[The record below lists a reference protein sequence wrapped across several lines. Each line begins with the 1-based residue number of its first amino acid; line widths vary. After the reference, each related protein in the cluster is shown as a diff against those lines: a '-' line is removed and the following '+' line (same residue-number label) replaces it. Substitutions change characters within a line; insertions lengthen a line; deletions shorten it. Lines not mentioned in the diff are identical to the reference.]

1 MGVSA
6 LLSILFAVLVTRSV
20 ARPAQQAVQAASQIA
35 SGDLTQAIPPA
46 GNDEMGQLMAAL
58 EQMRSK
64 LDSVVQH
71 VRHNAE
77 SVAMASEEIASG
89 TTDLSSR
96 TEEQASALQQTAAS
110 MEQLSS
116 TVRQNADSAL
126 QANQLALGASQ
137 VAAQGG
143 DVVGEVVTNMRGI
156 TESSRKIAD
165 IIGVIDSI
173 AFQTNILA
181 LNAAVEAARA
191 GEQGRGFAVVAGEV
205 RTLAQRSAEAAKE
218 IKLLINNSV
227 DSITAGTALVDR
239 AGHTM
244 TEVVSS
250 IRRVTDLVER
260 SAPPAPSKARGS
272 AKWVKPLPRWT
283 APPSKT
289 RPWLKKAPQR
299 RKASNARRKSWCKRS
314 RTSKPPAPSLRP
326 PPSYR
331 AAPPCLHARPA
342 HRAPNLQ
349 RKQSRRLWQHLPR
362 WRLRSQRRP
371 RAWPALLPGRPHHRP
386 PLGAQKTIGKLS
398 KRRYHPPPSKSQMCA
413 GDAQH
418 AAAGRTSAR
427 QGAATMYAGRCSRVC
442 APAPSGGPSSQ
453 TIKKSRALLHGFL
466 LRRPKNAAITASQ
479 RGCVSGQ
486 NAARLLCA
494 CPCGTQGRIPAAL
507 FFLGRGLQRRHGHR
521 LAIGIHRHHGEK
533 AAVDVAHHL
542 VLDLL
547 GHHLDANFHGR
558 VAGVVHAGQ
567 KSHQLAHMD
576 GLQKHHLVH
585 AQGHA
590 VAPRIAAGTGI
601 RHFIELFKMAPPW
614 TLPEKLAMSGVI
626 STVMLSWCSGKF
638 MGRNCKNR
646 TLIERK
652 ALHATYVHGGASTL
666 G

>member
-1 MGVSA
+1 MRITNLKIGTKLGLAFALLLVLTLGLGGIALAQLERMHLAMQTMGNSALPSVAEAGNIRSQWNRFRRLESHLLPAQASSNAQALLQQAQGVLTSITQSEKNYEALPHSEQELQLMRAYQQHRDTYLGAHRKFVQAALDVHQSGSSDEARLQSLQRMYSEEAEPSFAALAETVGKLAAMTQSDARALSQQGDAVRSSAQWWVITGMGVSA

-35 SGDLTQAIPPA
+35 SGDLTQAIPPT

-244 TEVVSS
+244 TEVVTS
-250 IRRVTDLVER
+250 IRRVTDLVGEI
-260 SAPPAPSKARGS
+260 SA
-272 AKWVKPLPRWT
+272 
-283 APPSKT
+283 
-289 RPWLKKAPQR
+289 
-299 RKASNARRKSWCKRS
+299 ASSEQSQGVTQVGEAITQMDSTTQQNA
-314 RTSKPPAPSLRP
+314 
-326 PPSYR
+326 
-331 AAPPCLHARPA
+331 
-342 HRAPNLQ
+342 
-349 RKQSRRLWQHLPR
+349 
-362 WRLRSQRRP
+362 
-371 RAWPALLPGRPHHRP
+371 ALVEE
-386 PLGAQKTIGKLS
+386 S
-398 KRRYHPPPSKSQMCA
+398 
-413 GDAQH
+413 
-418 AAAGRTSAR
+418 AAAAESLKRQAQELVQTVSHFKTTS
-427 QGAATMYAGRCSRVC
+427 
-442 APAPSGGPSSQ
+442 
-453 TIKKSRALLHGFL
+453 
-466 LRRPKNAAITASQ
+466 AITASAAQ
-479 RGCVSGQ
+479 LPRSAPVSARTASASRTEPAAKATPQ
-486 NAARLLCA
+486 SVATPAKVAPAQPVAPARLA
-494 CPCGTQGRIPAAL
+494 RPSARAATPPATA
-507 FFLGRGLQRRHGHR
+507 
-521 LAIGIHRHHGEK
+521 
-533 AAVDVAHHL
+533 
-542 VLDLL
+542 
-547 GHHLDANFHGR
+547 
-558 VAGVVHAGQ
+558 
-567 KSHQLAHMD
+567 
-576 GLQKHHLVH
+576 
-585 AQGHA
+585 
-590 VAPRIAAGTGI
+590 
-601 RHFIELFKMAPPW
+601 
-614 TLPEKLAMSGVI
+614 
-626 STVMLSWCSGKF
+626 
-638 MGRNCKNR
+638 
-646 TLIERK
+646 
-652 ALHATYVHGGASTL
+652 GGAEDDWETF
-666 G
+666 

>member
-1 MGVSA
+1 MRITNLKIGTKLGLAFALLLVLTLGLGGIALAQLERMHLAMQTMGNSALPSVAEAGNIRSQWNRFRRLESHLLPAQASSSAQALLQQAQGVLTSITQSEKNYEALPHSEQELQLMRAYQQQRDTYLGAHRKFVQAALDVHQSGSSDEARLQSLQRMYSEEAEPSFAALAETVGKLAAMTQSDARALSQQGDAVRSSAQWWVITGMGVSA

-250 IRRVTDLVER
+250 IRRVTDLVGEISAASSEQSQGVSQVGEAITQMDSTTQQNAALVEESAAAAESLKRQAQELVQAVSHFKTTSAIAASAAQLPR
-260 SAPPAPSKARGS
+260 SAPVSARTAS
-272 AKWVKPLPRWT
+272 A
-283 APPSKT
+283 
-289 RPWLKKAPQR
+289 
-299 RKASNARRKSWCKRS
+299 S
-314 RTSKPPAPSLRP
+314 RTEPAAKAKPQTVATPAKVAPAQPVVPARLASPSARATTPPA
-326 PPSYR
+326 
-331 AAPPCLHARPA
+331 
-342 HRAPNLQ
+342 
-349 RKQSRRLWQHLPR
+349 
-362 WRLRSQRRP
+362 
-371 RAWPALLPGRPHHRP
+371 
-386 PLGAQKTIGKLS
+386 
-398 KRRYHPPPSKSQMCA
+398 
-413 GDAQH
+413 
-418 AAAGRTSAR
+418 
-427 QGAATMYAGRCSRVC
+427 
-442 APAPSGGPSSQ
+442 
-453 TIKKSRALLHGFL
+453 
-466 LRRPKNAAITASQ
+466 TA
-479 RGCVSGQ
+479 
-486 NAARLLCA
+486 
-494 CPCGTQGRIPAAL
+494 
-507 FFLGRGLQRRHGHR
+507 
-521 LAIGIHRHHGEK
+521 
-533 AAVDVAHHL
+533 
-542 VLDLL
+542 
-547 GHHLDANFHGR
+547 
-558 VAGVVHAGQ
+558 
-567 KSHQLAHMD
+567 
-576 GLQKHHLVH
+576 
-585 AQGHA
+585 
-590 VAPRIAAGTGI
+590 
-601 RHFIELFKMAPPW
+601 
-614 TLPEKLAMSGVI
+614 
-626 STVMLSWCSGKF
+626 
-638 MGRNCKNR
+638 
-646 TLIERK
+646 
-652 ALHATYVHGGASTL
+652 GGAEDDWETF
-666 G
+666 

>member
-1 MGVSA
+1 MRITNLKIGTKLGLAFALLLVLTLGLGGIALAQLERMHLAMQTMGNSALPSVAEAGNIRSQWNRFRRLESHLLPAQASSNAQALLQQAQGVLTSITQSEKNYEALPHSEQELQLMHAYQQHRDTYLGAHRKFVQAALDVHQSGSSDEARLQSLQRMYSEEAEPSFAALAETVGKLAAMTQSDARTLSQQGDAVRSSAQWWVITGMGVSA
-6 LLSILFAVLVTRSV
+6 LLSVLFAVLVTRSV

-250 IRRVTDLVER
+250 IRRVTDLVGEI
-260 SAPPAPSKARGS
+260 SA
-272 AKWVKPLPRWT
+272 
-283 APPSKT
+283 
-289 RPWLKKAPQR
+289 
-299 RKASNARRKSWCKRS
+299 ASSEQSQGVSQVGEAITQMDSTTQQNA
-314 RTSKPPAPSLRP
+314 
-326 PPSYR
+326 
-331 AAPPCLHARPA
+331 
-342 HRAPNLQ
+342 
-349 RKQSRRLWQHLPR
+349 
-362 WRLRSQRRP
+362 
-371 RAWPALLPGRPHHRP
+371 ALVEE
-386 PLGAQKTIGKLS
+386 S
-398 KRRYHPPPSKSQMCA
+398 
-413 GDAQH
+413 
-418 AAAGRTSAR
+418 AAAAESLKRQAQELVQAVSHFKTTS
-427 QGAATMYAGRCSRVC
+427 
-442 APAPSGGPSSQ
+442 
-453 TIKKSRALLHGFL
+453 
-466 LRRPKNAAITASQ
+466 AITAPAAQPPRSALVPARTASASRTEPAAKAKPQ
-479 RGCVSGQ
+479 TVATPAKVAPAQ
-486 NAARLLCA
+486 PVVPARLA
-494 CPCGTQGRIPAAL
+494 SPSARAATPPATA
-507 FFLGRGLQRRHGHR
+507 
-521 LAIGIHRHHGEK
+521 
-533 AAVDVAHHL
+533 
-542 VLDLL
+542 
-547 GHHLDANFHGR
+547 
-558 VAGVVHAGQ
+558 
-567 KSHQLAHMD
+567 
-576 GLQKHHLVH
+576 
-585 AQGHA
+585 
-590 VAPRIAAGTGI
+590 
-601 RHFIELFKMAPPW
+601 
-614 TLPEKLAMSGVI
+614 
-626 STVMLSWCSGKF
+626 
-638 MGRNCKNR
+638 
-646 TLIERK
+646 
-652 ALHATYVHGGASTL
+652 GGAEDDWETF
-666 G
+666 

>member
-1 MGVSA
+1 MRITNLKIGTKLGLAFALLLVLTLGLGGIALAQLERMHLAMQTMGNSALPSVAEAGNIRSQWNRFRRLESHLLPAQASSNAQALLQQAQGVLTSITQSEKNYEALPHSEQELQLMHAYQQHRDTYLGAHRKFVQAALDVHQSGSSDEARLQSLQRMYSEEAEPSFAALAETVGKLAAMTQSDARTLSQQGDAVRSSAQWWVITGMGVSA
-6 LLSILFAVLVTRSV
+6 LLSVLFAVLVTRSV

-250 IRRVTDLVER
+250 IRRVTDLVGEI
-260 SAPPAPSKARGS
+260 SA
-272 AKWVKPLPRWT
+272 
-283 APPSKT
+283 
-289 RPWLKKAPQR
+289 
-299 RKASNARRKSWCKRS
+299 ASSEQSQGVSQVGEAITQMDSTTQQNA
-314 RTSKPPAPSLRP
+314 
-326 PPSYR
+326 
-331 AAPPCLHARPA
+331 
-342 HRAPNLQ
+342 
-349 RKQSRRLWQHLPR
+349 
-362 WRLRSQRRP
+362 
-371 RAWPALLPGRPHHRP
+371 ALVEE
-386 PLGAQKTIGKLS
+386 S
-398 KRRYHPPPSKSQMCA
+398 
-413 GDAQH
+413 
-418 AAAGRTSAR
+418 AAAAESLKRQAQELVQAVSHFKTTS
-427 QGAATMYAGRCSRVC
+427 
-442 APAPSGGPSSQ
+442 
-453 TIKKSRALLHGFL
+453 
-466 LRRPKNAAITASQ
+466 AITASAAQ
-479 RGCVSGQ
+479 LPRSAPVPARTASTSRTEPAAKAKPQ
-486 NAARLLCA
+486 TVATPAKVAPAQPAAPARLA
-494 CPCGTQGRIPAAL
+494 SPSARTATPPATA
-507 FFLGRGLQRRHGHR
+507 
-521 LAIGIHRHHGEK
+521 
-533 AAVDVAHHL
+533 
-542 VLDLL
+542 
-547 GHHLDANFHGR
+547 
-558 VAGVVHAGQ
+558 
-567 KSHQLAHMD
+567 
-576 GLQKHHLVH
+576 
-585 AQGHA
+585 
-590 VAPRIAAGTGI
+590 
-601 RHFIELFKMAPPW
+601 
-614 TLPEKLAMSGVI
+614 
-626 STVMLSWCSGKF
+626 
-638 MGRNCKNR
+638 
-646 TLIERK
+646 
-652 ALHATYVHGGASTL
+652 GGAEDDWETF
-666 G
+666 

>member
-1 MGVSA
+1 MRITNLKIGTKLGLAFALLLVLTLGLGGIALAQLERMHLAMQTMGNSALPSVAEAGNIRSQWNRFRRLESHLLPAQASSSAQALLQQAQGVLTSITQSEKNYEALPHSEQELQLMRTYQQHRDTYLGAHRKFVQAALDVHQSGSSDEARLQSLQRMYSEEAEPSFAALAETVGKLAAMTQSDARALSQQGDAIRSSAQWWVIMGMGVSA

-250 IRRVTDLVER
+250 IRRVTDLVGEISAASSEQSQGVSQVGEAITQMDSTTQQNAALVEESAAAAESLKRQAQELVQAVSHFKTTSAIAASAAQLPR
-260 SAPPAPSKARGS
+260 SAPVSARTAS
-272 AKWVKPLPRWT
+272 A
-283 APPSKT
+283 
-289 RPWLKKAPQR
+289 
-299 RKASNARRKSWCKRS
+299 S
-314 RTSKPPAPSLRP
+314 RTEPAAKAKPQTVATPAKVAPAQPVVPARLASPSARATTPPA
-326 PPSYR
+326 
-331 AAPPCLHARPA
+331 
-342 HRAPNLQ
+342 
-349 RKQSRRLWQHLPR
+349 
-362 WRLRSQRRP
+362 
-371 RAWPALLPGRPHHRP
+371 
-386 PLGAQKTIGKLS
+386 
-398 KRRYHPPPSKSQMCA
+398 
-413 GDAQH
+413 
-418 AAAGRTSAR
+418 
-427 QGAATMYAGRCSRVC
+427 
-442 APAPSGGPSSQ
+442 
-453 TIKKSRALLHGFL
+453 
-466 LRRPKNAAITASQ
+466 TA
-479 RGCVSGQ
+479 
-486 NAARLLCA
+486 
-494 CPCGTQGRIPAAL
+494 
-507 FFLGRGLQRRHGHR
+507 
-521 LAIGIHRHHGEK
+521 
-533 AAVDVAHHL
+533 
-542 VLDLL
+542 
-547 GHHLDANFHGR
+547 
-558 VAGVVHAGQ
+558 
-567 KSHQLAHMD
+567 
-576 GLQKHHLVH
+576 
-585 AQGHA
+585 
-590 VAPRIAAGTGI
+590 
-601 RHFIELFKMAPPW
+601 
-614 TLPEKLAMSGVI
+614 
-626 STVMLSWCSGKF
+626 
-638 MGRNCKNR
+638 
-646 TLIERK
+646 
-652 ALHATYVHGGASTL
+652 GGAEDDWETF
-666 G
+666 